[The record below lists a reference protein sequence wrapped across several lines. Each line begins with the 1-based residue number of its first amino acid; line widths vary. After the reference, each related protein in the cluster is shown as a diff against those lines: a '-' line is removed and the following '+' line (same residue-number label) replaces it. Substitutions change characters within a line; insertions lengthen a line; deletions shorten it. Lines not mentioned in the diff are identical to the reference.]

1 MNGPIGAPTLALV
14 AIGALLVV
22 SQPAFSTSTQA
33 PAVVCQGEQVMW
45 IDPVK
50 LTSQTVTDRDR
61 YEIVENNLYL
71 SPADRDRYLYNR
83 VEYREHQR
91 YASGHYT
98 LMFSPDN
105 TRLTLVLSSET
116 AVKVIKAT
124 CRPGGKKK
132 AD

>member
-1 MNGPIGAPTLALV
+1 MSPPTFAVV

-22 SQPAFSTSTQA
+22 SQSASATSTQA
-33 PAVVCQGEQVMW
+33 PAVICQGEQVLW

-50 LTSQTVTDRDR
+50 LTSQTATDRDR
-61 YEIVENNLYL
+61 YEIVENNLYI

-83 VEYREHQR
+83 VEYREPGR
-91 YASGHYT
+91 YASGHFT

-116 AVKVIKAT
+116 TVKVIKAT
-124 CRPGGKKK
+124 CRPRGKKK
-132 AD
+132 ED